1 MIVPLIGF
9 IEDCHRIGYGGG
21 FYDRTIVQIREKYQG
36 RMLMIGVAFESQRYD
51 LFKTKA
57 AESDLWMEN
66 QNSKISKMRAKFE
79 NNSNIEWVNLDTDE
93 PLDYIVTEKRIYTKH

>member
-1 MIVPLIGF
+1 
-9 IEDCHRIGYGGG
+9 
-21 FYDRTIVQIREKYQG
+21 
-36 RMLMIGVAFESQRYD
+36 MLRVGVAFESQRYD
-51 LFKTKA
+51 MFKTKA

-93 PLDYIVTEKRIYTKH
+93 PLDYIVTEKRIYKKH